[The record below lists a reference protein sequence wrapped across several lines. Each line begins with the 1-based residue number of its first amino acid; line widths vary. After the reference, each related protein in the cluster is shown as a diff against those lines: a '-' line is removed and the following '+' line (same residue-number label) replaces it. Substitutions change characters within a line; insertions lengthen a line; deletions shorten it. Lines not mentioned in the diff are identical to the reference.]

1 MIKEVY
7 RPSRWKN
14 GKRIVGRLYRGKYR
28 FDPREQIKYVAL
40 HSDDKQVAEQRLTK
54 IVREE
59 QHEREGLIALSIS
72 EKQLS
77 DRWRSMLKSSLQ
89 IVAPLSAMKNTYAN
103 WKESCCD

>member
-40 HSDDKQVAEQRLTK
+40 HTDDKQVAEQRLTK

-59 QHEREGLIALSIS
+59 QHEREGSNCA
-72 EKQLS
+72 
-77 DRWRSMLKSSLQ
+77 
-89 IVAPLSAMKNTYAN
+89 
-103 WKESCCD
+103 

>member
-40 HSDDKQVAEQRLTK
+40 HTDDKQVAEQLT
-54 IVREE
+54 
-59 QHEREGLIALSIS
+59 S
-72 EKQLS
+72 ENVWN
-77 DRWRSMLKSSLQ
+77 DAHACRSG
-89 IVAPLSAMKNTYAN
+89 AADGYGAN
-103 WKESCCD
+103 AA